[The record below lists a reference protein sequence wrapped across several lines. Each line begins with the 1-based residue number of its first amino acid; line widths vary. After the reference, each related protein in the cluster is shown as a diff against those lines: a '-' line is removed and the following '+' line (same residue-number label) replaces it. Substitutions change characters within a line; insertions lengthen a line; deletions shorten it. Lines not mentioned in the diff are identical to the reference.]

1 MDQEP
6 VEEPDRD
13 ADAEGD
19 VESSESTESTDVAE
33 QDRPRDRERERRG
46 SRDRSVYFRPVEVE
60 VKDNLEKAM
69 RALKNRMS
77 KEGVLQELKRRRF
90 YEKPSV
96 RRKRKEREALK
107 RLRRAARR
115 AQNK

>member
-1 MDQEP
+1 VDQEP
-6 VEEPDRD
+6 VEEHDSD

-19 VESSESTESTDVAE
+19 FEAMDVAE

-115 AQNK
+115 AQSK